1 MRYDLKMA
9 QKKQTRKTPV
19 SRSAP
24 DAGLSR
30 GNGKKRKRKPSSSR
44 WLERQ
49 AKDIYVHAA
58 QREGYRS
65 RAAYKLIELDD
76 KFHILKAGQRVIDLG
91 AAPGGWTQVAVSR
104 VHAGTT
110 RGGRVLAVD
119 LKPLDPI
126 RGAHI
131 LTQNVLEEKAV
142 DQINA
147 ILEGQADVVL
157 SDMAA
162 PSTGHRKTDALR
174 VMTLC
179 EVALDFST
187 SVLNPGGSFVV
198 KVLKVGA
205 EIDLV
210 NRLKRDFHCVR
221 YAKPPSSRSDSSESY
236 IVANGFRG

>member
-1 MRYDLKMA
+1 MA
-9 QKKQTRKTPV
+9 QKKRTRKTPG
-19 SRSAP
+19 SQSTP
-24 DAGLSR
+24 DVGQNR
-30 GNGKKRKRKPSSSR
+30 GDGVKRKRKPSSRR

-49 AKDIYVHAA
+49 AKDIYVRAA

-76 KFHILKAGQRVIDLG
+76 KFHILRPGQRVIDLG

-104 VHAGTT
+104 VHADTPQ
-110 RGGRVLAVD
+110 GGRVLAVD

-131 LTQNVLEEKAV
+131 LTQNILEDKAV
-142 DQINA
+142 DRING

-157 SDMAA
+157 SDMAS
-162 PSTGHRKTDALR
+162 PSTGHRQTDALR

-179 EVALDFST
+179 EVALDFSN
-187 SVLNPGGSFVV
+187 SALGPGGCFVV

-205 EIDLV
+205 EIHLV
-210 NRLKRDFHCVR
+210 NRLRQEFTRVR

-236 IVANGFRG
+236 VVATGFKG

>member
-1 MRYDLKMA
+1 MA
-9 QKKQTRKTPV
+9 KKKRTRKTPR
-19 SRSAP
+19 SQSAP
-24 DAGLSR
+24 VAGQSR
-30 GNGKKRKRKPSSSR
+30 GNDIKRKRKPSSSR

-49 AKDIYVHAA
+49 AKDIYVRAA

-76 KFHILKAGQRVIDLG
+76 KFHILRPGQRVIDLG

-104 VHAGTT
+104 VHADTP

-131 LTQNVLEEKAV
+131 LEENILEEKAV

-147 ILEGQADVVL
+147 MLEGQADVVL
-157 SDMAA
+157 SDMAS

-187 SVLNPGGSFVV
+187 SVLSPGGCLVV

-210 NRLKRDFHCVR
+210 NRLKQEFTRVR

-236 IVANGFRG
+236 IVATGFKG

>member
-1 MRYDLKMA
+1 MSKRSDTRRWLDKHRNDPYVRAA
-9 QKKQTRKTPV
+9 QK
-19 SRSAP
+19 
-24 DAGLSR
+24 D
-30 GNGKKRKRKPSSSR
+30 N
-44 WLERQ
+44 
-49 AKDIYVHAA
+49 
-58 QREGYRS
+58 YRS
-65 RAAYKLIELDD
+65 RAVYKLAEVDERDQL
-76 KFHILKAGQRVIDLG
+76 LKSKQCIVDLG

-104 VHAGTT
+104 VRAETP

-131 LTQNVLEEKAV
+131 LEENILEEKAV

-157 SDMAA
+157 SDMAS

-187 SVLNPGGSFVV
+187 SVLSPGGCLVV

-210 NRLKRDFHCVR
+210 NRLKQEFTRVR

-236 IVANGFRG
+236 IVATGFKG

>member
-1 MRYDLKMA
+1 MA
-9 QKKQTRKTPV
+9 QKKRTRKTPK
-19 SRSAP
+19 SQASP
-24 DAGLSR
+24 DVGQNR
-30 GNGKKRKRKPSSSR
+30 GNGMKRKVKPSSRR

-49 AKDIYVHAA
+49 AKDIYVRAA

-76 KFHILKAGQRVIDLG
+76 KFHILRPGQRVIDLG

-104 VHAGTT
+104 VHADTPQ
-110 RGGRVLAVD
+110 GGRVLAVD

-126 RGAHI
+126 RGAHL
-131 LTQNVLEEKAV
+131 LTQNILADKAV
-142 DQINA
+142 DRING

-157 SDMAA
+157 SDMAS
-162 PSTGHRKTDALR
+162 PSTGHRQTDALR

-187 SVLNPGGSFVV
+187 SALSPGGCFVV

-205 EIDLV
+205 EIHLV
-210 NRLKRDFHCVR
+210 NRLRQEFTRVR

-236 IVANGFRG
+236 VVATGFKG

>member
-1 MRYDLKMA
+1 MA
-9 QKKQTRKTPV
+9 KKTRTRKTTGSQSTRDTRQPHE
-19 SRSAP
+19 
-24 DAGLSR
+24 
-30 GNGKKRKRKPSSSR
+30 NGTKRKRKSSSSR

-49 AKDIYVHAA
+49 SKDIYVHAA

-65 RAAYKLIELDD
+65 RAAYKLMELDD
-76 KFHILKAGQRVIDLG
+76 KFHILKPGQRVIDLG

-104 VHAGTT
+104 VHADIP

-126 RGAHI
+126 RGAYTLI
-131 LTQNVLEEKAV
+131 QNIFEEPAISE
-142 DQINA
+142 INI

-179 EVALDFST
+179 EAALDFST
-187 SVLNPGGSFVV
+187 TVLNPGGCFVV

-205 EIDLV
+205 EIELV
-210 NRLKRDFHCVR
+210 KRLKHKFTRVR
-221 YAKPPSSRSDSSESY
+221 YAKPPSSRSGSSESY